1 MEITKANLFLCLK
14 EWDGLSGATA
24 EGEWFLWGPPEAVGN
39 TDFLSSQSPHTS
51 QGPEPTSSQILIWM
65 WALKVL
71 VKNQIVNLRLL
82 VPFRR
87 KEQLPRQVCVY
98 AHIQE
103 WLAQSF
109 SFVCL
114 GTVSALMSAAD
125 TSLLLS
131 AAQDQVCLGLC
142 GKQLGNTKPTKS
154 SIIFSMFSYK
164 SQVAPCTEYAFFFF
178 EY

>member
-1 MEITKANLFLCLK
+1 MVHIEWYPFRKPSRMFFRILIYTGGEAEMEITKANLFLCLK

-51 QGPEPTSSQILIWM
+51 QGPETTSSQILIWM

-87 KEQLPRQVCVY
+87 KEQLPRQMCVY

-103 WLAQSF
+103 WLA
-109 SFVCL
+109 
-114 GTVSALMSAAD
+114 
-125 TSLLLS
+125 
-131 AAQDQVCLGLC
+131 
-142 GKQLGNTKPTKS
+142 
-154 SIIFSMFSYK
+154 
-164 SQVAPCTEYAFFFF
+164 
-178 EY
+178 